1 MMISGA
7 TGAGLGLA
15 GADTQDSKPFEGSP
29 ASRLHKHE
37 DDENAAAGAAGQVIA
52 MLTKGFFSET
62 RASAADPD
70 GAGGAYTLGPA
81 SEVSGLVFMV
91 TSNLGYES
99 V

>member
-1 MMISGA
+1 MIISGA

-15 GADTQDSKPFEGSP
+15 GADTQEKPFEGSP

-37 DDENAAAGAAGQVIA
+37 DDENAAAGTAGQVIA
-52 MLTKGFFSET
+52 MLTRGFFSET
-62 RASAADPD
+62 PASAADPD

-81 SEVSGLVFMV
+81 SEVSGLVYMV